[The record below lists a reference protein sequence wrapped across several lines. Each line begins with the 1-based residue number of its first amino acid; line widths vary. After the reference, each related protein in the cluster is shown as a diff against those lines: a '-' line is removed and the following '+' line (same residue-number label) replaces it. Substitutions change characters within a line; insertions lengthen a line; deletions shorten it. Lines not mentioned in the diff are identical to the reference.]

1 MSRELDAER
10 LIDGTSLAF
19 ARSRITVAPGRVLVY
34 DEAAWYDTIIFVTAG
49 EIELVSRSGTVHP
62 FCRGSI
68 LWLEHLPLRC
78 VRNAAPV
85 EARLVAIRRRAF
97 WTCSD
102 SWER

>member
-1 MSRELDAER
+1 MSRGLDAER
-10 LIDGTSLAF
+10 LVDGMSLAF
-19 ARSRITVAPGRVLVY
+19 ARSLITLAPGRVLVY
-34 DEAAWYDTIIFVTAG
+34 DEAAWYDAIVFVIAG
-49 EIELVSRSGTVHP
+49 EIELVSRSGTVYP

-68 LWLEHLPLRC
+68 LWLELLPLRC

-97 WTCSD
+97 STCGD